1 MQYLASQPVSVAKIL
16 DTSFKLYKASF
27 AKLLGYFLILTA
39 LYMLMSYF
47 VDVLMPIPDTPT
59 ELPNFEDMPK
69 VSGVFFLGS
78 LLSLIIY
85 SAIIYRIDNIA
96 HDRDDSFSEG
106 LGVGLKTFPK
116 MIIAVILYSIALVL
130 GLILLIVPG
139 LILSLSL
146 YLYIYFI
153 VLDDMG
159 GYESLKASH
168 DLVWGQW
175 WKTATVFTIPG
186 VIFIVIFGLMGML
199 AGFLGNDNTTLI
211 EIITN
216 LLSAF
221 ATPFFVIVGYVL
233 YNDLKL
239 RKSGSDLEMRLAK

>member
-27 AKLLGYFLILTA
+27 PKLLGYFIILTA
-39 LYMLMSYF
+39 LYMLMSYL
-47 VDVLMPIPDTPT
+47 VDVFMPIPDNPT
-59 ELPNFEDMPK
+59 ELPNFEDIRK
-69 VSGVFFLGS
+69 VSGVFFLVT
-78 LLSLIIY
+78 LVSLIIY
-85 SAIIYRIDNIA
+85 SAIIYRVDNVA

-106 LGVGLKTFPK
+106 LSVGFKTFPK
-116 MIIAVILYSIALVL
+116 MVVAVILYSIAMVL
-130 GLILLIVPG
+130 GFILLVVPG

-159 GYESLKASH
+159 GYESLKSSH

-186 VIFIVIFGLMGML
+186 VILIIIFGFIGMI
-199 AGFLGNDNTTLI
+199 AGFASGGSATLI
-211 EIITN
+211 EFFSN
-216 LLSAF
+216 LVTAF
-221 ATPFFVIVGYVL
+221 ATPFFYIVGYVL
-233 YNDLKL
+233 YHDLKL
-239 RKSGSDLEMRLAK
+239 RKSGSDLAMRLAK